1 MKFKLAAN
9 KTRYIL
15 PTPSKWESREEKGEW
30 RQGKG
35 KEGIDNRNKK
45 F

>member
-15 PTPSKWESREEKGEW
+15 PPAPSKWESREEKGEW
-30 RQGKG
+30 RQGRG
-35 KEGIDNRNKK
+35 KRELIMK
-45 F
+45 